1 MTSAVEM
8 AESDFD
14 LSARN
19 IANSAKDANM
29 SSKDF
34 FNTYLA
40 PYLKVSSITEGNYK
54 FGNESYDLAITFDD
68 GTKMYSKSPKQSAGV
83 AYTYDVN
90 GDKGPNEFG
99 RDLYYFSMGCDSIFK
114 CGEKSFSPLWV
125 WSVSSETREDI
136 LKMCNTYSV
145 NRGLAC
151 AYLLE
156 ADGWEYKDD
165 YPFKL

>member
-114 CGEKSFSPLWV
+114 CGEKSFSPILVWV
-125 WSVSSETREDI
+125 DI
-136 LKMCNTYSV
+136 YDRDAIHDYCNTYSGD
-145 NRGLAC
+145 RGKAC
-151 AYLLE
+151 AALLE
-156 ADGWEYKDD
+156 IDGWEYKDD